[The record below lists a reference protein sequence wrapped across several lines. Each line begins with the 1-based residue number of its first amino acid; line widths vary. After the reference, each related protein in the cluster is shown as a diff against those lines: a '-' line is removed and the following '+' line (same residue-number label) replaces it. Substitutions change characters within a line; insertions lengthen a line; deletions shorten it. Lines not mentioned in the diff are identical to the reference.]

1 MADVL
6 TRDDPLY
13 EQLYDVRREAMEM
26 GNLVEEDMNP
36 RLAALRERGAVQEGR
51 LRGLLGLPE
60 HQRHK
65 VGAGRRAFTVL
76 SFAACEQAFR
86 ENGRYSSTIV
96 HHPNPTDEQMM
107 GILEMDGLQHLAFR
121 KTLQPMFIKP
131 RTLTWWRQRW
141 INEIVETLITRMCTQ
156 DRAELNL
163 EYCARV
169 PVHTVTRAI
178 GMEGDDALIFRN
190 ALMRSSE
197 MGSIPPEVRAEASA
211 TVWRMLAELIEKRR
225 AVPGDDVVSKLLE
238 ATLQLPDG
246 TERPLTDR
254 EIAINSR
261 LVMIAG
267 GGTSWRQFGI
277 TLWAL
282 LTRPDQLA
290 AVKADRALIDAAI
303 EESVRWNVTA
313 PVFSRLVTED
323 VELGGVA
330 IPSGSVVELCTGAAN
345 RDPVRWDN
353 PDAYDLHRPSKPH
366 LGFGIGQHQCLGM
379 NVARSEIN
387 VGINAL
393 LDAFPDIRLD
403 PDQPAPF
410 LTGGLEQRGMSAIP
424 VLLR

>member
-13 EQLYDVRREAMEM
+13 EELYDVRREAMEV

-36 RLAALRERGAVQEGR
+36 RLAEVRAKGAVQAGTIR
-51 LRGLLGLPE
+51 ALLGLPE
-60 HQRHK
+60 HRRHAL
-65 VGAGRRAFTVL
+65 GAGRPTYTVL
-76 SFAACEQAFR
+76 GYDACEAAFR
-86 ENGRYSSTIV
+86 DSARFSSRIV
-96 HHPNPTDEQMM
+96 HHPNPADEQLM
-107 GILEMDGLQHLAFR
+107 GILEMDGLQHLAYR

-131 RTLTWWRQRW
+131 RTLGWWRQRW
-141 INEIVETLITRMCTQ
+141 IHDIVDSLIERLKRQ

-163 EYCARV
+163 DYCARV

-178 GMEGDDALIFRN
+178 GMEGDDALVFRN
-190 ALMRSSE
+190 ALIKSSE
-197 MGSIPPEVRAEASA
+197 AGRHRPEEQRAASE
-211 TVWRMLAELIEKRR
+211 TVWRMLHALIEQRR

-238 ATLQLPDG
+238 ATVTLPDG
-246 TERPLTDR
+246 SERALTDR

-261 LVMIAG
+261 LVMVAG

-282 LTRPDQLA
+282 FTHQEQFE
-290 AVKADRALIDAAI
+290 AVKADRSLIDAAI

-313 PVFSRLVTED
+313 TLFSRITTADVT
-323 VELGGVA
+323 LGGVA
-330 IPSGSVVELCTGAAN
+330 IPEGSVVELCTAAAN
-345 RDPVRWDN
+345 RDPARWDD
-353 PDAYDLHRPSKPH
+353 PDRYDLYRPSKPH
-366 LGFGIGQHQCLGM
+366 IGFGVGQHQCLGM
-379 NVARSEIN
+379 NVARSELN

-393 LDAFPDIRLD
+393 LDAFPNIRLD
-403 PDQPAPF
+403 PAEPAPF

>member
-13 EQLYDVRREAMEM
+13 EELYDVRREAMEM
-26 GNLVEEDMNP
+26 GNLIEEDVNP
-36 RLAALRERGAVQEGR
+36 KLAELRARGSVHKGS
-51 LRGLLGLPE
+51 LRSLLGLPE
-60 HQRHK
+60 VKRHK
-65 VGAGRRAFTVL
+65 VGFDRQSYTVL
-76 SFAACEQAFR
+76 GFAECETAFR
-86 ENGRYSSTIV
+86 ENGRYSSHII
-96 HHPNPTDEQMM
+96 HHPNPTDEQLM
-107 GILEMDGLQHLAFR
+107 GILEMDGLQHLAYR

-141 INEIVETLITRMCTQ
+141 INDIVETLIERLKQQ

-178 GMEGDDALIFRN
+178 GLEGDDALVFRQ

-197 MGSIPPEVRAEASA
+197 ISQIAPEVRAAASE
-211 TVWRMLAELIEKRR
+211 TVWRMLAELIGCRR
-225 AVPGDDVVSKLLE
+225 EVPGDDVVSKLIE
-238 ATLQLPDG
+238 ATVQLPEG
-246 TERPLTDR
+246 TERPLSDR

-261 LVMIAG
+261 LVMVAG

-282 LTRPDQLA
+282 LSRREQLE
-290 AVKADRALIDAAI
+290 AVKADRSLVDAAI

-330 IPSGSVVELCTGAAN
+330 IPAGSVVELCTGAAN
-345 RDPVRWDN
+345 RDPSRWDN
-353 PDAYDLHRPSKPH
+353 PDDYDLHRAAKPH

-393 LDAFPDIRLD
+393 LDAFPDLRLD
-403 PDQPAPF
+403 PEAPAPF
-410 LTGGLEQRGMSAIP
+410 LTGGLEQRGISALP